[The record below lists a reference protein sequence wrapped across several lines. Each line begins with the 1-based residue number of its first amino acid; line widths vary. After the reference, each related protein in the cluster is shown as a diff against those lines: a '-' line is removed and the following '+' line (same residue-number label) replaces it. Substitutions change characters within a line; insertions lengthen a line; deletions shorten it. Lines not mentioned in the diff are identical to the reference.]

1 MENVSTVK
9 QIVEDNIRLRITVD
23 KLNKRIESYKMIE
36 EELNDTI
43 SDIMQTN
50 RYLEGKIAAYESI
63 LKGKSCHESNRQ
75 TSEQECAETFSSITV
90 KLH

>member
-1 MENVSTVK
+1 MKNVSTVK
-9 QIVEDNIRLRITVD
+9 QIVEDNIRLKTAVD
-23 KLNKRIESYKMIE
+23 KLNKRIKSYKMIE
-36 EELNDTI
+36 EQLNDTI

-63 LKGKSCHESNRQ
+63 LKGKSCYESNRQ

>member
-36 EELNDTI
+36 EQLNDTI

-75 TSEQECAETFSSITV
+75 TSKEECAETFSSITV